1 VGGDASG
8 PQGSECVGIAMIEE
22 TPSFCIGWQR
32 RILGCTLALS
42 MASASI
48 ADEYEDG
55 LIAYKQGRY
64 EKAIELFMH
73 SAEQGNAKAQ
83 HLLGTMYRAGLGTEP
98 DEYKGFE
105 WCQRAAKDGLLETQ
119 FQLGLMYFDG
129 DGVTQNDDKAM
140 EWIWL
145 AADRGYPQAT
155 EVLQYILANDFGM
168 GC

>member
-1 VGGDASG
+1 
-8 PQGSECVGIAMIEE
+8 
-22 TPSFCIGWQR
+22 
-32 RILGCTLALS
+32 
-42 MASASI
+42 
-48 ADEYEDG
+48 
-55 LIAYKQGRY
+55 
-64 EKAIELFMH
+64 MH